1 MIFVT
6 QISFYGHESY
16 MNFNNSNLFTDIH
29 FPNSANMRKLT
40 ENFTVLNQKEH
51 QEIPLLVR
59 RKILDKEK
67 VAEIQAKRAGD
78 WYFYKITQS
87 NLPKPYLLTQR
98 ALNIPFERR
107 FLDPSEYNK
116 YIKPSV
122 YQQLDFSKI
131 ISIHVVYERWTE
143 KVVRVV
149 YYDVKWV
156 EYKTKCFKV

>member
-1 MIFVT
+1 
-6 QISFYGHESY
+6 
-16 MNFNNSNLFTDIH
+16 MNVYKYNVINNNH
-29 FPNSANMRKLT
+29 FSNSANMRKLT

-59 RKILDKEK
+59 RKILEKEK
-67 VAEIQAKRAGD
+67 VVEIRAKRAGD
-78 WYFYKITQS
+78 WYIYKITQS
-87 NLPKPYLLTQR
+87 NLPKPYLLEQR

-107 FLDPSEYNK
+107 FLDPSEYK

>member
-1 MIFVT
+1 
-6 QISFYGHESY
+6 
-16 MNFNNSNLFTDIH
+16 MNVYKYIVINNNH
-29 FPNSANMRKLT
+29 FSNSANMRKLT

-67 VAEIQAKRAGD
+67 VTEIQAKREGD
-78 WYFYKITQS
+78 WYIYKITQS
-87 NLPKPYLLTQR
+87 NLPKPYIRVQR
-98 ALNIPFERR
+98 ALNILFERR

-122 YQQLDFSKI
+122 YQQLDFSNI
-131 ISIHVVYERWTE
+131 ISIHMVFERWTE

>member
-1 MIFVT
+1 MDVYKYNLIT
-6 QISFYGHESY
+6 
-16 MNFNNSNLFTDIH
+16 NNH
-29 FPNSANMRKLT
+29 FSNSANMRKLT

-59 RKILDKEK
+59 GKILDKEK
-67 VAEIQAKRAGD
+67 VAEIQAKRVGD

-122 YQQLDFSKI
+122 YQQLDFSNI
-131 ISIHVVYERWTE
+131 ISIHMVFERWTE

>member
-1 MIFVT
+1 MDVYKYNLIT
-6 QISFYGHESY
+6 
-16 MNFNNSNLFTDIH
+16 NNH
-29 FPNSANMRKLT
+29 FSNSANMRKLT

-59 RKILDKEK
+59 RKILDKQK
-67 VAEIQAKRAGD
+67 VVEIQAKRAGD

-122 YQQLDFSKI
+122 YQQLDFSNI
-131 ISIHVVYERWTE
+131 ISIHMVFERWTE
-143 KVVRVV
+143 KLVRVV

>member
-1 MIFVT
+1 
-6 QISFYGHESY
+6 
-16 MNFNNSNLFTDIH
+16 MNVYKYNVINNNH
-29 FPNSANMRKLT
+29 FSNSANMRKLT

-67 VAEIQAKRAGD
+67 VTEIQAKREGD
-78 WYFYKITQS
+78 WYIYKITQS
-87 NLPKPYLLTQR
+87 NLPKPYIRVQR
-98 ALNIPFERR
+98 ALNILFERR
-107 FLDPSEYNK
+107 FLDPSEYK

-122 YQQLDFSKI
+122 YQQLDFSNI
-131 ISIHVVYERWTE
+131 ISIHMVFERWTE
-143 KVVRVV
+143 KLVRVV

>member
-1 MIFVT
+1 MDE
-6 QISFYGHESY
+6 YK
-16 MNFNNSNLFTDIH
+16 NNLITNNH
-29 FPNSANMRKLT
+29 FSNSANMRKLT

-122 YQQLDFSKI
+122 YQQLDFSNI
-131 ISIHVVYERWTE
+131 ISIHMVFERWTE

>member
-1 MIFVT
+1 
-6 QISFYGHESY
+6 
-16 MNFNNSNLFTDIH
+16 MNVYKYNVINNNH
-29 FPNSANMRKLT
+29 FSNSANMRKLT

-67 VAEIQAKRAGD
+67 VVEIQAKRAGD
-78 WYFYKITQS
+78 WYIYKITQS

-122 YQQLDFSKI
+122 YQQLDFSNI
-131 ISIHVVYERWTE
+131 ISIHMVFERWTE

>member
-1 MIFVT
+1 MDE
-6 QISFYGHESY
+6 YK
-16 MNFNNSNLFTDIH
+16 NNLITNNH
-29 FPNSANMRKLT
+29 FSNSANMRKLT

-87 NLPKPYLLTQR
+87 NLPKPYLLVQR

-122 YQQLDFSKI
+122 YQQLDFSNI
-131 ISIHVVYERWTE
+131 ISIHMVFERWTE

>member
-1 MIFVT
+1 MDVYKYNLIT
-6 QISFYGHESY
+6 
-16 MNFNNSNLFTDIH
+16 NNH
-29 FPNSANMRKLT
+29 FSNSANMRKLT

-51 QEIPLLVR
+51 KEIPLLVR
-59 RKILDKEK
+59 RKILDKQK
-67 VAEIQAKRAGD
+67 VVEIQAKRAGD

-122 YQQLDFSKI
+122 YQQLDFSNI
-131 ISIHVVYERWTE
+131 ISIHMVFERWTE

>member
-1 MIFVT
+1 MDVYKYNLIT
-6 QISFYGHESY
+6 
-16 MNFNNSNLFTDIH
+16 NNH
-29 FPNSANMRKLT
+29 FSNSANMRKLT

-59 RKILDKEK
+59 RKILDKQK
-67 VAEIQAKRAGD
+67 VVEIQAKRAGD

-122 YQQLDFSKI
+122 YQQLDFSNI
-131 ISIHVVYERWTE
+131 ISIHMVFERWTE

>member
-1 MIFVT
+1 
-6 QISFYGHESY
+6 
-16 MNFNNSNLFTDIH
+16 MNVYKYNVINNNH
-29 FPNSANMRKLT
+29 FSNSANMRKLT

-87 NLPKPYLLTQR
+87 NLPKPYLLVQR

-122 YQQLDFSKI
+122 YQQLDFSNI
-131 ISIHVVYERWTE
+131 ISIHMVFERWTE

>member
-1 MIFVT
+1 
-6 QISFYGHESY
+6 
-16 MNFNNSNLFTDIH
+16 MNVYKYNVINNNH
-29 FPNSANMRKLT
+29 FSNSANMRKLT

-59 RKILDKEK
+59 RKVLDKEK
-67 VAEIQAKRAGD
+67 IAEIQAKRAED

-122 YQQLDFSKI
+122 YQQLDFHNI
-131 ISIHVVYERWTE
+131 ISIHEVYERTTE
-143 KVVRVV
+143 RIV

>member
-1 MIFVT
+1 M
-6 QISFYGHESY
+6 
-16 MNFNNSNLFTDIH
+16 
-29 FPNSANMRKLT
+29 
-40 ENFTVLNQKEH
+40 
-51 QEIPLLVR
+51 LVR
-59 RKILDKEK
+59 RKILEKEK
-67 VAEIQAKRAGD
+67 VVEIQAKRAGD
-78 WYFYKITQS
+78 WYIYKITQS
-87 NLPKPYLLTQR
+87 NLPKPYLLEQR

-107 FLDPSEYNK
+107 FLDPSEYK

-143 KVVRVV
+143 KVARVV

>member
-1 MIFVT
+1 
-6 QISFYGHESY
+6 
-16 MNFNNSNLFTDIH
+16 MNVYKYNVINNNH
-29 FPNSANMRKLT
+29 FSNSANMRKLT

-59 RKILDKEK
+59 RKILDKQK
-67 VAEIQAKRAGD
+67 VVEIQAKRAGD

-98 ALNIPFERR
+98 ALNIPFDRR

-122 YQQLDFSKI
+122 YQQLDFSNI
-131 ISIHVVYERWTE
+131 ISIHMVYERWTE